1 MKKIL
6 LSIALAIFSTCIF
19 AQNSSL
25 PFKAG
30 EKIEVTLNYKWG
42 IKADI
47 ATLSFNLQ
55 QGSYA
60 GTPCFHILLNA
71 RTNNFF
77 DSFYKVRD
85 VYESKFEYDMDPLY
99 AMRSV
104 SEGNFT
110 AHNDYTW
117 SADKKALHAK
127 VSKSTM
133 PAPVDTTFRSNET
146 IRDIINM
153 IYSLRAADIN
163 SMIAGKRVSMLI
175 AMDRNITRATCSYV
189 RKEVRQVDGMGKFNT
204 VCLAMSL
211 QRVGG
216 DFPEGETKLVVP
228 TGEESKSTI
237 YIWLSDDENRVPL
250 YLSVPISVGKLE
262 IRTTNLEN
270 LKYPLSSKVSK

>member
-6 LSIALAIFSTCIF
+6 LSIATAIFSIFSF
-19 AQNSSL
+19 AQNPSL

-55 QGSYA
+55 QGTHA

-71 RTNNFF
+71 RTNSFF

-85 VYESKFEYDMDPLY
+85 VYESKFEYDLDPLY

-117 SADKKALHAK
+117 SADKKTLYAK

-133 PAPVDTTFRSNET
+133 PAPVDTAFHSNET

-163 SMIAGKRVSMLI
+163 SIVAGKPVSMLI
-175 AMDRNITRATCSYV
+175 AMDRNLTRATCSFV
-189 RKEVRQVDGMGKFNT
+189 RKEVRQIDGMGKFNT
-204 VCLAMSL
+204 VCLAMNL
-211 QRVGG
+211 KRVGG
-216 DFPEGETKLVVP
+216 DFPQGETKLTVP
-228 TGEESKSTI
+228 TGGDSKNTI

-262 IRTTNLEN
+262 IRTTKLEN
-270 LKYPLSSKVSK
+270 LKAPLTSKVK

>member
-6 LSIALAIFSTCIF
+6 LSLASAIFSTFIF
-19 AQNSSL
+19 AQNPSL

-55 QGSYA
+55 QGTHS

-71 RTNNFF
+71 RTNSFF

-85 VYESKFEYDMDPLY
+85 VYESKFEYDLDPLY

-117 SADKKALHAK
+117 SADKKTLYAK

-133 PAPVDTTFRSNET
+133 PAPVDTAFRSNET

-163 SMIAGKRVSMLI
+163 SIVAGKPVSMLI
-175 AMDRNITRATCSYV
+175 AMDRNLTRATCNFV
-189 RKEVRQVDGMGKFNT
+189 RKEVRQIDGMGKFNT
-204 VCLAMSL
+204 VCLAMNL
-211 QRVGG
+211 KRVGG
-216 DFPEGETKLVVP
+216 DFPQGETKLTVP
-228 TGEESKSTI
+228 TGGDSKNTI

-262 IRTTNLEN
+262 IRTTKLEN
-270 LKYPLSSKVSK
+270 LKAPLTSKVK

>member
-6 LSIALAIFSTCIF
+6 LSLASAIFSTFIF
-19 AQNSSL
+19 AQNPSL

-55 QGSYA
+55 QGTHS

-71 RTNNFF
+71 RTNSFF

-85 VYESKFEYDMDPLY
+85 VYESKFEYDLDPLY

-117 SADKKALHAK
+117 SADKKTLYAK

-133 PAPVDTTFRSNET
+133 PAPVDTAFRSNET

-163 SMIAGKRVSMLI
+163 SIVAGKPVSMLI
-175 AMDRNITRATCSYV
+175 AMDRNLTRATCSFV
-189 RKEVRQVDGMGKFNT
+189 RKEVRQIDGMGKFNT
-204 VCLAMSL
+204 VCLAMNL
-211 QRVGG
+211 KRVGG
-216 DFPEGETKLVVP
+216 DFPQGETKLTVP
-228 TGEESKSTI
+228 TGGDSKNTI

-262 IRTTNLEN
+262 IRTTKLEN
-270 LKYPLSSKVSK
+270 LKAPLTSKVK

>member
-6 LSIALAIFSTCIF
+6 LSLASAIFSTFIF
-19 AQNSSL
+19 AQNPSL

-55 QGSYA
+55 QGTHS

-71 RTNNFF
+71 RTNSFF

-85 VYESKFEYDMDPLY
+85 VYESKFEYDLDPLY

-117 SADKKALHAK
+117 SADKKTLYAK

-133 PAPVDTTFRSNET
+133 PAPVDTAFRSNET

-163 SMIAGKRVSMLI
+163 SIVAGKPVSMLI
-175 AMDRNITRATCSYV
+175 AMDRNLTRATCSFV
-189 RKEVRQVDGMGKFNT
+189 RKEVRQIDGMGKFNT
-204 VCLAMSL
+204 VCLAMNL
-211 QRVGG
+211 KRAGG
-216 DFPEGETKLVVP
+216 DFPQGETKLTVP
-228 TGEESKSTI
+228 TGGDSKNTI

-262 IRTTNLEN
+262 IRTTKLEN
-270 LKYPLSSKVSK
+270 LKAPLTSKVK